1 MKKHFIPIILAATLI
16 ITFAVW
22 RTTPAPQY
30 PAAAI
35 HSALPDPSTAKL
47 ALNSMSRHREWV
59 MAPSEAGGVLAFVVY
74 PERSDK
80 APVVIISEKVRA
92 IGRGRRRI
100 KWRQKAISPWS
111 PTNSREQERMAATL
125 IRTQRRPR

>member
-1 MKKHFIPIILAATLI
+1 MKKAFHSHHPCRDSHHHV
-16 ITFAVW
+16 AVW

-80 APVVIISEKVRA
+80 AP
-92 IGRGRRRI
+92 
-100 KWRQKAISPWS
+100 
-111 PTNSREQERMAATL
+111 
-125 IRTQRRPR
+125 